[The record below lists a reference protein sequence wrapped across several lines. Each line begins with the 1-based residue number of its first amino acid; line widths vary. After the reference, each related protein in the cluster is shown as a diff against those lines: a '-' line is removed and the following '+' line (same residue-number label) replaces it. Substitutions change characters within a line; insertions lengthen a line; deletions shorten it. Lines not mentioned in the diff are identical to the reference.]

1 MGSFVVGRETVK
13 GEDGGNFDGEGV
25 ERIESF
31 SVLMEKLGIKRFKK
45 ERF

>member
-13 GEDGGNFDGEGV
+13 GKGEGKGDRGFVEGGNFDGGRGRV

-31 SVLMEKLGIKRFKK
+31 FRF
-45 ERF
+45 